1 MLPWSLMPLAR
12 SLLIKALSVVTT
24 GIYVI
29 TVRNEDRRHGMSSS
43 WVTQVSGDPPL
54 LMVAVD
60 RQHFTHDIIART
72 GRFALHVVGERGRH
86 LEEYFVSS
94 KARRPD
100 NLEAVAYED
109 SAGGLPLLPGALAS
123 LECRVEASHTAGDH
137 TLFVATV
144 EQVTMRRGDRPLT
157 SQDLDYVYVGEVVP
171 RPA

>member
-1 MLPWSLMPLAR
+1 MLPWCLMPLAR

-24 GIYVI
+24 GIYVL
-29 TVRNEDRRHGMSSS
+29 TVRDEDRRHGMSSS
-43 WVTQVSGDPPL
+43 WVTQVSGEPPL

-86 LEEYFVSS
+86 LEEYFVSN

-109 SAGGLPLLPGALAS
+109 STGGLPLLPGALAS

-171 RPA
+171 RPV